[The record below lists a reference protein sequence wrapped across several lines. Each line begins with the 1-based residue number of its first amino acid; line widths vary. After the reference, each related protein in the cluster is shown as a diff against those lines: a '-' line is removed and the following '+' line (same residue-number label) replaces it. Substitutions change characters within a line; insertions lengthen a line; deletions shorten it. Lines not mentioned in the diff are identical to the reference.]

1 MHICEELSED
11 RHEDKDNSWSHGLSF
26 LLSYLFCS
34 SAQPGLSTLW
44 PNNNFVEGRPS
55 LLSDLNIVAAIL
67 AVRQPPASDVEEFPL
82 L

>member
-11 RHEDKDNSWSHGLSF
+11 GHEDKDNSWFVF